1 LHYIQRK
8 HMKKLRIA
16 LGDRHSLALLPEAAE
31 AATAIVEQLDL
42 PAYGAVLAVVG
53 SAGSLGPQLL
63 PRLRQLF
70 GQAVARAAQQAT
82 AVLVDG
88 GTQAGVMALL
98 GEAVA
103 ALGYATP
110 LVGVAPAALV
120 SYPPAPEPATAVALE
135 PHHSHFVLTPGAKW
149 GDETS
154 TLFGVVRALRGPTR
168 QARPAA
174 LLLVGGGAVAH
185 TELLA
190 AVRLGLPIVVL
201 AGTGGLAD
209 ELAAA
214 WPTRS
219 VVGPLAGSTLTEIM
233 ANGHVQF
240 YSLEASAEGLKA
252 VLLHYLSAAAA
263 ST

>member
-1 LHYIQRK
+1 
-8 HMKKLRIA
+8 MKKLRIA
-16 LGDRHSLALLPEAAE
+16 LGAHHSLALLPEAGE
-31 AATAIVEQLDL
+31 AATAIVGQLGL

-70 GQAVARAAQQAT
+70 GQAVASAAQQAT

-120 SYPPAPEPATAVALE
+120 NCSPAPAPPTAVALE
-135 PHHSHFVLTPGAKW
+135 PHHSHFVLTPGTKW

-154 TLFGVVRALRGPTR
+154 TLFGIVEALRGP
-168 QARPAA
+168 ARPAA

-219 VVGPLAGSTLTEIM
+219 VASSSASPILTEVM
-233 ANGHVQF
+233 TNGHVQF
-240 YSLEASAEGLKA
+240 YALEASAEGLKA
-252 VLLHYLSAAAA
+252 VLLHHLSAATAA
-263 ST
+263 A

>member
-1 LHYIQRK
+1 
-8 HMKKLRIA
+8 MKKLRIA
-16 LGDRHSLALLPEAAE
+16 LGARHSLALLPEAAE
-31 AATAIVEQLDL
+31 AATAIVGQLDL

-70 GQAVARAAQQAT
+70 EQAVARAAQQAT

-154 TLFGVVRALRGPTR
+154 TLFGVVRALRGPAQ

-219 VVGPLAGSTLTEIM
+219 VAGPLAGSTLTEVM

-252 VLLHYLSAAAA
+252 VLLHHLSAAAGSA
-263 ST
+263 

>member
-1 LHYIQRK
+1 
-8 HMKKLRIA
+8 MRIA
-16 LGDRHSLALLPEAAE
+16 LGGRHSLALLPETAV
-31 AATAIVEQLDL
+31 AATTIAAQLDL
-42 PAYGAVLAVVG
+42 PAYRAVLAVVG

-70 GQAVARAAQQAT
+70 EQTVARAAQQAT

-120 SYPPAPEPATAVALE
+120 SYPQGPVTEVALE
-135 PHHSHFVLTPGAKW
+135 PHHSHFVLTPGTRW
-149 GDETS
+149 GDETA
-154 TLFGVVRALRGPTR
+154 TLFGIVQALCGPAG

-174 LLLVGGGAVAH
+174 MLLVGGGAVAR

-209 ELAAA
+209 ELAGA
-214 WPTRS
+214 WFARS
-219 VVGPLAGSTLTEIM
+219 AGSPLADPILAETM
-233 ANGHVQF
+233 ANGHVQVHP
-240 YSLEASAEGLKA
+240 LEAPAEDLEA
-252 VLLHYLSAAAA
+252 ALLHHLGAAAA
-263 ST
+263 A